1 MSHRPVRIVLA
12 SAAGVALI
20 GGGYVAGA
28 AQSETTAPTAK
39 RAELAVSESV
49 RGAKGRTLRL
59 SRVTV
64 PPGAKLA
71 LHHHPG
77 TQISNVEQGTLT
89 YTVKTGQVRVMR
101 GDAADGEP
109 VRTIKAGQTAG
120 IRSGQWIVEQPNVIH
135 RAANRGKTDVVIAI
149 ATLFPDDAPLSVA
162 DDE

>member
-1 MSHRPVRIVLA
+1 MSKRPFRIAAA
-12 SAAGVALI
+12 SVAGVALI

-28 AQSETTAPTAK
+28 AQGEAPAPTAK

-49 RGAKGRTLRL
+49 RGAKDRTLRL

-64 PPGAKLA
+64 PAGANLA

-77 TQISNVEQGTLT
+77 TQISNIEAGTLT
-89 YTVKTGQVRVMR
+89 YTVKTGQVKVMR
-101 GDAADGEP
+101 GDASTP
-109 VRTIKAGQTAG
+109 KLVRTIKAGQTAG

-135 RAANRGKTDVVIAI
+135 QAANRGKTDVVITI

-162 DDE
+162 D